1 VAYWPAL
8 IDRREIERDVKVEI
22 LAAGQ

>member
-8 IDRREIERDVKVEI
+8 IDRREIEPNVRVEI
-22 LAAGQ
+22 LET

>member
-8 IDRREIERDVKVEI
+8 IDRREIESHLRVEVTE
-22 LAAGQ
+22 A